1 MSRIY
6 TTVISENEYIGD
18 SLVTINTNYAN
29 LDTSLASVSAENI
42 VLDTSLV
49 SVSAENT
56 VLKARYNTLI
66 RNLSGIGAPGTNYTS
81 LSTTFLSLSTLI
93 IP

>member
-1 MSRIY
+1 MARIY

-42 VLDTSLV
+42 VLKS
-49 SVSAENT
+49 
-56 VLKARYNTLI
+56 RYNTLI
-66 RNLSGIGAPGTNYTS
+66 QNLSGLGAPGTDYTS
-81 LSTTFLSLSTLI
+81 LSTTFLALSTLI

>member
-1 MSRIY
+1 MSRVY

-29 LDTSLASVSAENI
+29 LDTSLLSVSAENI
-42 VLDTSLV
+42 
-49 SVSAENT
+49 

-66 RNLSGIGAPGTNYTS
+66 QNLSSLGAPGTNYTS
-81 LSTTFLSLSTLI
+81 LSTSFLSLSALI

>member
-1 MSRIY
+1 MSRVY

-29 LDTSLASVSAENI
+29 LDTSLASVSAEN
-42 VLDTSLV
+42 
-49 SVSAENT
+49 T

-66 RNLSGIGAPGTNYTS
+66 QNLSGIGAPGTSYTS
-81 LSTTFLSLSTLI
+81 LSTTFLSLSALI
-93 IP
+93 VP

>member
-6 TTVISENEYIGD
+6 TTEIYDNEYIGD
-18 SLVTINTNYAN
+18 SLATININYAN
-29 LDTSLASVSAENI
+29 LDTGLSSVSAENI
-42 VLDTSLV
+42 L
-49 SVSAENT
+49 
-56 VLKARYNTLI
+56 LKDRYNTLI
-66 RNLSGIGAPGTNYTS
+66 QNLSGIGAPGTDYTS

>member
-1 MSRIY
+1 MARIY

-42 VLDTSLV
+42 VLKS
-49 SVSAENT
+49 
-56 VLKARYNTLI
+56 RYNTLI
-66 RNLSGIGAPGTNYTS
+66 QNLSGLGAPGTDYTS
-81 LSTTFLSLSTLI
+81 LSTTFLGLTSLV

>member
-1 MSRIY
+1 MSRVY

-29 LDTSLASVSAENI
+29 LDTG
-42 VLDTSLV
+42 LV

-66 RNLSGIGAPGTNYTS
+66 RNLSGIGAPGTNYNS